1 VNYFLLDASAL
12 GKRYA
17 PEVGTPLVNHL
28 FNAVP
33 HQRLLLLTHT
43 IAETFS
49 IIVRRQNS
57 GVLTGNAYRRA
68 RQVLRR
74 ELILTSGIRLISTDD
89 PHVLASLPLIER
101 HSINATDALILRCAL
116 DEATVLRRGGHGLVV
131 VASDLRLLRAAT
143 AEGLDVL
150 NPASDTPSRLAELL
164 SA

>member
-1 VNYFLLDASAL
+1 MNHFLVDASAL

-17 PEVGTPLVNHL
+17 PEVGTPLVNQL

-33 HQRLLLLTHT
+33 YQRLLVLTHT

-74 ELILTSGIRLISTDD
+74 ELVHTTTQSEHRFRAIR
-89 PHVLASLPLIER
+89 A
-101 HSINATDALILRCAL
+101 
-116 DEATVLRRGGHGLVV
+116 
-131 VASDLRLLRAAT
+131 
-143 AEGLDVL
+143 
-150 NPASDTPSRLAELL
+150 
-164 SA
+164 